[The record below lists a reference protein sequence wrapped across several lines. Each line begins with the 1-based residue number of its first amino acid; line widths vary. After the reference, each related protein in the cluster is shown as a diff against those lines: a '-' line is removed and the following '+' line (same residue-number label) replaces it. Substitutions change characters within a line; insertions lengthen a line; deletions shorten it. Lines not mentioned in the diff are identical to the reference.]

1 MDIVMREMKIQWLTG
16 LFTAVWI
23 LVAGCA
29 QQPYGE
35 MVTGPDP
42 AADPTN
48 SIRVMAYNI
57 HHAGGMDGVVDIER
71 IADVILESGADVV
84 ALQEVD
90 VMVGRSGHIHQVREL
105 ARLTGLEHTA
115 FGANIDLDEGWYG
128 TATISRFPILE
139 ERNTHFEQIGPE
151 QRGVLET
158 LLDVNGEE
166 LLFLN
171 THLDHRGGDDR
182 ERILYVNETREKIL
196 PRYDADRILFAGDF
210 NTRPVSEAYRLVTE
224 YMTDSWM
231 EVGEGEGNTIP
242 SNDPNR
248 RIDYIF
254 YKGALRPLSAW
265 VPRTTASDH
274 LPVAAIFK
282 LD

>member
-1 MDIVMREMKIQWLTG
+1 MKLPYTVFIV
-16 LFTAVWI
+16 LFA
-23 LVAGCA
+23 LLLSAGCA
-29 QQPYGE
+29 HNPYGE
-35 MVTGPDP
+35 SLSGPDSET
-42 AADPTN
+42 DPSG

-57 HHAGGMDGVVDIER
+57 HHAAGMDGVVDIER
-71 IADVILESGADVV
+71 IARIIRESGADVV

-105 ARLTGLEHTA
+105 ARLTGLEYTA

-128 TATISRFPILE
+128 TATLSRYPILE

-158 LLDVNGEE
+158 LLDVDGEE

-171 THLDHRGGDDR
+171 THLDHRGDDDR

-196 PRYDADRILFAGDF
+196 PRYNADRILFAGDF
-210 NTRPVSEAYRLVTE
+210 NTRPDSEAYRIVTQ
-224 YMTDSWM
+224 YMTDTWT
-231 EVGEGEGNTIP
+231 EVGEGEGHTIP
-242 SNDPNR
+242 SDDPNR

-254 YKGALRPLSAW
+254 YQGDVQPHQAW

-274 LPVAAIFK
+274 LPVAAIFV
-282 LD
+282 LN

>member
-1 MDIVMREMKIQWLTG
+1 MREMKVRWV
-16 LFTAVWI
+16 LFL
-23 LVAGCA
+23 LVSGMFLGTGCA
-29 QQPYGE
+29 QKPYGE
-35 MVTGPDP
+35 TVTGPDP
-42 AADPTN
+42 ETDPPG
-48 SIRVMAYNI
+48 SVRVMAYNI

-71 IADVILESGADVV
+71 IANVIRESGADIV

-128 TATISRFPILE
+128 TATLSRFPILE
-139 ERNTHFEQIGPE
+139 EKNTHFEQIGPE

-171 THLDHRGGDDR
+171 THLDHRGEDDR
-182 ERILYVNETREKIL
+182 ERILYVNEAREKIL
-196 PRYDADRILFAGDF
+196 PRYSAERVLFAGDF
-210 NTRPVSEAYRLVTE
+210 NTRPDSEAYRLVTE
-224 YMTDSWM
+224 YMTDSWV
-231 EVGEGEGNTIP
+231 EIGKGEGNTIP

-254 YKGALRPLSAW
+254 YQGDLRPVHAW

-274 LPVAAIFK
+274 LPVAAIFE
-282 LD
+282 LH